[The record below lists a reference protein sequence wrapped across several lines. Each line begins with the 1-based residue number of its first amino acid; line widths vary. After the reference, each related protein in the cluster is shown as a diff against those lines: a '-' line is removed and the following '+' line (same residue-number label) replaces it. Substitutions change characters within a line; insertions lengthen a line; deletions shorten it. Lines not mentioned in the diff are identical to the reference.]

1 MGTQGEPV
9 SRDGDTSR
17 TSVRSK
23 VAELL
28 ALRDSISESAV
39 SLDKFADEDAV
50 RDSTTPGSAVRE
62 IGTCPPRLGGLPG
75 AFPPDAF
82 TTPTR
87 IPKHIARHLDLSS
100 PRTLTITSEHV
111 LRPAL
116 SSSRMVLRP
125 SASVPAFS
133 NPLKSASST
142 GSNTMLNKSRNVSD
156 AAVMSSRSGNQK
168 KPSPSPSVKRNK
180 VERLIKEHGSPPGM
194 RVTAGGRIVPSDLRL
209 GSPSFPVDNGSS
221 NGSANGLNRGS
232 GRIDRAPF
240 DLSRSSSSMNSMH
253 VNHQGAAGSFSQYA
267 PFNPPPALTQYYGFP
282 APALA
287 FPYATA
293 QPKSYGTPSPSAFQA
308 LSVPELK
315 KTLKKIQ
322 LEQRDLERSMVIQEG
337 SNTADERK
345 RMVDSKIRMIN
356 EADEIRREI
365 KRLEA
370 ADKNPPNSASTS
382 ESFSTEAKKDSKPAG
397 THPSDFV
404 NPPHGLGNTPPNPFM
419 YATPPPGYIYP
430 PPQPT
435 ALQPYM
441 GMVPSFSSFGNQSF
455 SSLDANAGF
464 PSVDSLPTQD
474 VNKSDKGQSKSQQKT
489 SGHAA
494 RKSHALEIKDPRKLQ
509 ELSNQK
515 RSALDP
521 TSPAYTPHK
530 PHKSDGP
537 HGESPSVFVPP
548 SPSPIASPP
557 RSAQFASN
565 FPWLCEKK
573 GGGPSP
579 MRSASSSAH
588 RPSASSINT
597 ADFFPH
603 NPHEHSS
610 SNYVSRK
617 TQPVTPEKSKWENG
631 PWHSDFLS
639 PDPAQS
645 LKAPQVSPVN
655 GVTANMSDLALRRS
669 SEAVAESG
677 RLHVPRKMSREQS
690 TDKTSLY
697 TRRSSRKHHKE
708 SKTPAAST
716 SSTLDFRNKSTG
728 FLMGFSAGL
737 AGQSVMG
744 TEDLD
749 YMQGWAQGLVQAKKS
764 QDSSASE
771 VGDSSV
777 EEDFEPQVQSPPA
790 FMSQVETPS
799 RQVSTATVKPTP
811 GPIERPSPG
820 AFNSF
825 TSDRSIVSDMGI
837 SAPTPKN
844 LRAMS
849 GQGAAVDSSI
859 RDKIDSILTSNQ
871 TPIKKISGNEAE
883 PQKNDKSEHS
893 PSKLTRVF
901 SNSQHSQQKG
911 QRFSLSCLGDQRG
924 QNRNLRLSY
933 DGQHDDDMA
942 ELEGAFPTPQSPKAE
957 QFTTRA
963 SPSKHVE
970 RQTTLNDVAGPSSAS
985 TPKKFKLSPSKD
997 KAKNLKPEM
1006 EDPTTMSP
1014 AAKKKWKE
1022 GWKKKFH
1029 QVKMTEEEQVAAYRA
1044 QHPLDG

>member
-1 MGTQGEPV
+1 M
-9 SRDGDTSR
+9 
-17 TSVRSK
+17 SVRDITPNSK
-23 VAELL
+23 
-28 ALRDSISESAV
+28 
-39 SLDKFADEDAV
+39 
-50 RDSTTPGSAVRE
+50 TPGSAVKA
-62 IGTCPPRLGGLPG
+62 IGTCPPRLGGQPG
-75 AFPPDAF
+75 AFPDDAL

-87 IPKHIARHLDLSS
+87 IPPHIARHLDLSS
-100 PRTLTITSEHV
+100 SKTLTTTSEHV

-116 SSSRMVLRP
+116 SSSHMVLRP
-125 SASVPAFS
+125 SASVPTFS

-142 GSNTMLNKSRNVSD
+142 GGSNTLLNQTRNVSD
-156 AAVMSSRSGNQK
+156 AAIMTRSGNQK

-209 GSPSFPVDNGSS
+209 GSPSYPLDNGSVNS
-221 NGSANGLNRGS
+221 LNRGS
-232 GRIDRAPF
+232 ARIDRAPF

-253 VNHQGAAGSFSQYA
+253 VNHPGAAGGFSQYA
-267 PFNPPPALTQYYGFP
+267 PFNPPPALMQYYGYP
-282 APALA
+282 GAAIP
-287 FPYATA
+287 FPYAAT
-293 QPKSYGTPSPSAFQA
+293 QPKAYAPPTPSTFQA
-308 LSVPELK
+308 LSVPELR

-337 SNTADERK
+337 TITPEERK
-345 RMVDSKIRMIN
+345 RMVDTKIRMIN

-365 KRLEA
+365 KRLEGG
-370 ADKNPPNSASTS
+370 DKNPPSSASTS
-382 ESFSTEAKKDSKPAG
+382 EGFTSDSKKDSKSTG
-397 THPSDFV
+397 THSSEFMSQPS
-404 NPPHGLGNTPPNPFM
+404 GLGSTPPNPFL
-419 YATPPPGYIYP
+419 YATPPPGFMPYP

-441 GMVPSFSSFGNQSF
+441 GMVPGFASFGNQSF

-464 PSVDSLPTQD
+464 TSADSLTTQD
-474 VNKSDKGQSKSQQKT
+474 VNKSDNGQTKSQQKN
-489 SGHAA
+489 SGHTA

-509 ELSNQK
+509 ELNHHK

-521 TSPAYTPHK
+521 TSPAYTPNRQN
-530 PHKSDGP
+530 KSDGP
-537 HGESPSVFVPP
+537 HGESPSAFVPP

-565 FPWLCEKK
+565 FPWLCDKK
-573 GGGPSP
+573 TGDPSP
-579 MRSASSSAH
+579 MRSATSSAH

-597 ADFFPH
+597 ADFFPN

-631 PWHSDFLS
+631 PWNSNFLS
-639 PDPAQS
+639 PDPAQA
-645 LKAPQVSPVN
+645 LKAPQVSPVS
-655 GVTANMSDLALRRS
+655 GATADMKNLDLHRG
-669 SEAVAESG
+669 SEVSAENG
-677 RLHVPRKMSREQS
+677 RLHVPLNMSREVS
-690 TDKTSLY
+690 ADKASIY
-697 TRRSSRKHHKE
+697 TKRSSRKHRKQ

-716 SSTLDFRNKSTG
+716 SSTLDFRSKSTG

-749 YMQGWAQGLVQAKKS
+749 FMQGWAQGLVQAKKS
-764 QDSSASE
+764 QETSASE
-771 VGDSSV
+771 TSGSSAGD
-777 EEDFEPQVQSPPA
+777 DFEPHAQSPVALMP
-790 FMSQVETPS
+790 QVETPS
-799 RQVSTATVKPTP
+799 RQVSAATIKPTP

-820 AFNSF
+820 VFSSF
-825 TSDRSIVSDMGI
+825 TSNRSIISDMGI
-837 SAPTPKN
+837 GAPTPKN
-844 LRAMS
+844 LRTMS
-849 GQGAAVDSSI
+849 GQGATVDSSI

-871 TPIKKISGNEAE
+871 TPIKKIAGNEVE
-883 PQKNDKSEHS
+883 PQKNDKSEQS

-911 QRFSLSCLGDQRG
+911 QRFSLNCLGDQRG

-933 DGQHDDDMA
+933 DGQHDEDMA
-942 ELEGAFPTPQSPKAE
+942 ELAGAFPTPQSPKGESSA
-957 QFTTRA
+957 RA
-963 SPSKHVE
+963 TPSKHAE
-970 RQTTLNDVAGPSSAS
+970 RMTTPHDAVGLSSVS
-985 TPKKFKLSPSKD
+985 PKKFKLSPSKD
-997 KAKNLKPEM
+997 KTKNLKPEM
-1006 EDPTTMSP
+1006 EDPSTMSP

-1044 QHPLDG
+1044 HNPVDG